1 MYRRKTDKISCPEFG
16 RDFLPRFWA
25 GNLARK
31 TDKISCPESGRKTLP
46 VFQRENDGAAH
57 ADQPTRAGGT
67 RSSLV
72 DARRA
77 PTGAAVATKG
87 AHLELNNLYGM
98 LRCTWLGGRK
108 LATAI
113 FIKYALYCISSTG
126 VCSHARM
133 VAMRQLNFLRRL
145 NTRILAFADATLPH

>member
-1 MYRRKTDKISCPEFG
+1 MHRRKMDKISCPEPG

-31 TDKISCPESGRKTLP
+31 TGKISCPESGRKNPP
-46 VFQRENDGAAH
+46 VFQRENDGAAR

-67 RSSLV
+67 RSPLV

-87 AHLELNNLYGM
+87 VHFGQNNLYGM
-98 LRCTWLGGRK
+98 LRCMWLGGRK
-108 LATAI
+108 SATAI
-113 FIKYALYCISSTG
+113 FIKYALSCISSTG
-126 VCSHARM
+126 VCSHARI
-133 VAMRQLNFLRRL
+133 VAMHQPNFLRHL
-145 NTRILAFADATLPH
+145 NTRILAFADETLPH